1 MPNTKAAVILASA
14 TLLYASPVHA
24 IEVAASIKPVHSLVA
39 AVMDGIG
46 TPSLI
51 VSSTGSEHAYSL
63 KPSEA
68 QALDRAEIVFFVG
81 RDMETFL
88 EKPLE
93 TLGEDAKV
101 VALEDVV
108 GLKKLPYREGGPFEA
123 HAHEAEHEP
132 GHNDHAGEATH
143 DHDAEFDLHFW
154 LDPQNARVLVDGIAV
169 TLAEADPSNA
179 ERYKANA
186 GAYGTRLD
194 ALTTELAA
202 ELAPVQGKP
211 FIVFHDAYQYF
222 EARFGL
228 SAAGS
233 ITVNPEVAPG
243 AQRIAEI
250 QAKGRELGVTCV
262 FSEPQ
267 FEPKLVGTVIEGSGA
282 RTGVLDPLGSAL
294 EDGPDLY
301 PQLMRALASSLKEC
315 LSHES

>member
-1 MPNTKAAVILASA
+1 MPS
-14 TLLYASPVHA
+14 
-24 IEVAASIKPVHSLVA
+24 
-39 AVMDGIG
+39 
-46 TPSLI
+46 
-51 VSSTGSEHAYSL
+51 
-63 KPSEA
+63 
-68 QALDRAEIVFFVG
+68 R
-81 RDMETFL
+81 
-88 EKPLE
+88 
-93 TLGEDAKV
+93 
-101 VALEDVV
+101 
-108 GLKKLPYREGGPFEA
+108 
-123 HAHEAEHEP
+123 
-132 GHNDHAGEATH
+132 
-143 DHDAEFDLHFW
+143 
-154 LDPQNARVLVDGIAV
+154 
-169 TLAEADPSNA
+169 
-179 ERYKANA
+179 
-186 GAYGTRLD
+186 
-194 ALTTELAA
+194 
-202 ELAPVQGKP
+202 P